1 MSHEMME
8 HDSAAYYKNPAW
20 HGLGNTIEH
29 AMSVDDAL
37 DLANLKWEVNK
48 WPLFTA
54 SGVQA
59 EDHRGIMRSDTQ
71 EIIGVVSPRYQTV
84 QNWEAFNLAKHFGT
98 DVTVESAGSIQ
109 NGRKVYL
116 LLRGDQFDAHAN
128 DPVNKYMAL
137 FWGHDGTASLTVL
150 PTSVRVVCKN
160 TLDMVIGQSKNS
172 SNKISISHAGDMNA
186 KISEAEEAVRKF
198 KETGQFFETQV
209 KALVSRCP
217 GRNGVNAFFK
227 EVYAALTGNTIVAN
241 PVTEQEEAVYT
252 DAVMRVSKWTETYEL
267 ESQELGSWDMWTAAN
282 AVSND
287 IQHRVAARGKKK
299 TAGSAAYSNLIGKN
313 SVDTRKVFNMALA
326 TV

>member
-8 HDSAAYYKNPAW
+8 HDSAAYFKNPAW
-20 HGLGNTIEH
+20 HGLGRTVED

-37 DLANLKWEVNK
+37 ELAGLNWEVDK

-54 SGVQA
+54 NAVRADDYRGV
-59 EDHRGIMRSDTQ
+59 MRTDTK
-71 EIIGVVSPRYQTV
+71 EIIGVVSPRYQMV
-84 QNWEAFNLAKHFGT
+84 QNWEAFNLAKHFGA
-98 DVTVESAGSIQ
+98 DVNVESAGSIQ

-116 LLRGDQFDAHAN
+116 LLRGETFDATPN
-128 DPVNKYMAL
+128 DPVSKYMAL

-160 TLDMVIGQSKNS
+160 TLDMVIGQSKGT
-172 SNKISISHAGDMNA
+172 SNKISISHAGDISE
-186 KISEAEEAVRKF
+186 KITEAEEAVRKF
-198 KETGQFFETQV
+198 KETGKFFEKQV
-209 KALVSRCP
+209 GDLTRQCP
-217 GRNGVNAFFK
+217 GREGVNTFFK
-227 EVYAALTGNTIVAN
+227 DVYSALTGNHISPN
-241 PVTEQEEAVYT
+241 PVTEKEEAVYV
-252 DAVMRVSKWTETYEL
+252 DAVQRISKWTETYEL
-267 ESQELGSWDMWTAAN
+267 ESQTLGSWDMWTAAN

-313 SVDTRKVFNMALA
+313 AMDTRKVFNMALA